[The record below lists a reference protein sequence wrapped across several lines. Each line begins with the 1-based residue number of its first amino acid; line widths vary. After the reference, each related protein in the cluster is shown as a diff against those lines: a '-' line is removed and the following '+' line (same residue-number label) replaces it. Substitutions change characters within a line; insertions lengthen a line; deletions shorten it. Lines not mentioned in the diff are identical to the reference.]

1 MIGSVLPGRWCWLCT
16 APAGGA
22 LRMCVGCSQ
31 LAVPGPG
38 DAAESDGRLSLQ
50 SSTSGAS
57 RGPRGR
63 QQGRQGPRE
72 GVCERVTR
80 EPASPCRLKDGLA
93 EDSSSRHP
101 RRLLRGKWLG
111 KSQSFLFDGR
121 KKFSLSAV
129 VVARWTGCV
138 FGKGAEG
145 GGGRGGTSDARV
157 LKMLPR
163 CGRWNLVIWFC
174 FSQQVSLP

>member
-72 GVCERVTR
+72 GVCERITP

-121 KKFSLSAV
+121 KKFSLSAEWWWPAGQGV
-129 VVARWTGCV
+129 CL
-138 FGKGAEG
+138 E
-145 GGGRGGTSDARV
+145 RV
-157 LKMLPR
+157 LKEEEEEE
-163 CGRWNLVIWFC
+163 G
-174 FSQQVSLP
+174 QVMQGF